1 MLKAGFIAMAL
12 WSAAS
17 PLAAQTL
24 EKPECSKANI
34 ESLEEKA
41 VKMKDGRNKET
52 AISEIATA
60 KEMLAKG
67 QIDDCQTALL
77 KASVQ
82 TK

>member
-1 MLKAGFIAMAL
+1 MLKIASLAAAIVMMAQ
-12 WSAAS
+12 

-24 EKPECSKANI
+24 EKPECTKANI
-34 ESLEEKA
+34 ASTEEKV

-52 AISEIATA
+52 AASEIAIA
-60 KEMLAKG
+60 KDMLAKG

>member
-1 MLKAGFIAMAL
+1 MRTAIVAAL
-12 WSAAS
+12 SLISLVMPAY
-17 PLAAQTL
+17 AQTL
-24 EKPECSKANI
+24 EKPECTKANI
-34 ESLEEKA
+34 DSTEEKI

-52 AISEIATA
+52 AASEIATA
-60 KEMLAKG
+60 KEMLGKG

>member
-1 MLKAGFIAMAL
+1 MPNSLILTAGFVLLSVPAL
-12 WSAAS
+12 
-17 PLAAQTL
+17 AQTL
-24 EKPECSKANI
+24 EKPDCSKANI
-34 ESLEEKA
+34 ESIEEKA

-52 AISEIATA
+52 ATSEIATA